1 MDCEHIKELLLGYI
15 DNEISDNERMLVDDH
30 LSSCPAC
37 AMELEALA
45 ATESK
50 LRQAY
55 QEVTAGVSPSAGAWE
70 SIRQQVVEKE
80 QAGDS
85 IWSRVASKLKWAANW
100 RHPLWRVGMAGAA
113 AMSYLIVM
121 FMTGTPATVPMW
133 TAAEQNAIDI
143 ARSDP
148 AIQALLDGQG
158 VVYEVVPVTGDDDGE
173 YYQVGIALVDEEA
186 AHSGENSA
194 GVEFGQDSP
203 PWAYDSD
210 AVTVVPQCFG
220 VSDALSNAIVDV
232 SNDKVVYTLNSSV
245 KSISDCLTAEQVQD
259 AAEIARADIRIGA
272 GATVIN
278 VALLNDY
285 DAQENSLTDEMVVW
299 VRMSLGEEVY
309 FAQVDLDERRV
320 VKLINGGEQ

>member
-55 QEVTAGVSPSAGAWE
+55 QEVTAGVSPSAGAWQM
-70 SIRQQVVEKE
+70 IKNKVEAKQSTGE
-80 QAGDS
+80 RDADRIGLR
-85 IWSRVASKLKWAANW
+85 WGWLFNW
-100 RHPLWRVGMAGAA
+100 RHPVWRTAVAGAA
-113 AMSYLIVM
+113 MLSFMIV
-121 FMTGTPATVPMW
+121 FAINIAPVTVPMW

-158 VVYEVVPVTGDDDGE
+158 IVYEVIPVSGGGNSQ
-173 YYQVGIALVDEEA
+173 YYQIAIVPDAEDVLEHRSKGVLEFNAYSEDALGISTCTEYSMTGQVDMVVDVTNSLVVTLDLEED
-186 AHSGENSA
+186 GDCLSA
-194 GVEFGQDSP
+194 GE
-203 PWAYDSD
+203 
-210 AVTVVPQCFG
+210 
-220 VSDALSNAIVDV
+220 
-232 SNDKVVYTLNSSV
+232 
-245 KSISDCLTAEQVQD
+245 VQD
-259 AAEIARADIRIGA
+259 AVEIAKNDSRIGDEA
-272 GATVIN
+272 WILN
-278 VALLNDY
+278 VTLLNSY
-285 DAQENSLTDEMVVW
+285 DVEQNSFSDEMVIW
-299 VRMSLGEEVY
+299 VRLSLGTEVY